1 MKNEMSVF
9 ARTIM
14 EDKYSHTKRSGR
26 KETWPEISRRVSWN
40 VLSSVNS
47 GKKEIRSTEKL
58 IRSKKF
64 IPGGRYLYAAG
75 RALHQC
81 QNCLLL
87 SADDSREGWSNL
99 LQKASMALM
108 TGAGIGV
115 VYSDIREEGAP
126 IRRTGGTA
134 TGPVALLQMVN
145 ECARG
150 IIQGGN
156 RRSAV
161 WGGLS
166 WSHADVLKFI
176 KLKDWIPEVRE
187 LKKKDFSFPATLD
200 MTNISVCLDD
210 EFFAAYKDAK
220 HPKHSHAQLV
230 YWEVVRHMLETG
242 EPGFTVD
249 VGVNAGERLRN
260 ACGEACS
267 SDDSDVCNLGSVNL
281 SQINSL
287 DEMRD
292 VVRRGTRFLLAGTV
306 YSDVPYHQV
315 DVVRRKNRRLG
326 LGLMGVHE
334 WLISR
339 GKKYGPDAELGQY
352 LQIYAEESRRAA
364 DEASK
369 SWKLSNPVKCRAIA
383 PTGTT
388 GIVAETTT
396 GVEPIFCVAY
406 KRRYL
411 KHKLWAYQYVID
423 PCAKRLIEKG
433 VAPES
438 IEDAYVLA
446 SDVER
451 RITMQSWIQG
461 YVDQGVSSS
470 INLPAWGTELNSE
483 FRVKDFGTVLLKHL
497 PSLRG
502 ITVYP
507 DGARNGQPLTPV
519 SFKEA
524 QKHVGEVF
532 IEGTNVCNVT
542 GRGSCGE

>member
-1 MKNEMSVF
+1 VKNEMSVF

-14 EDKYSHTKRSGR
+14 EEKYSHTKRSGR

-47 GKKEIRSTEKL
+47 GKKEIRHTEKL

-64 IPGGRYLYAAG
+64 VPGGRYLYAAG

-87 SADDSREGWSNL
+87 SAEDSREGWSNL

-134 TGPVALLQMVN
+134 TGPTALLQMVN

-176 KLKDWIPEVRE
+176 KLKDWIPEVCE

-210 EFFAAYKDAK
+210 EFFAAYKDSK
-220 HPKHSHAQLV
+220 HPKHTYAQLV

-281 SQINSL
+281 SRINSL

-292 VVRRGTRFLLAGTV
+292 TVRHGTRFLLAGTV

-334 WLISR
+334 WLLSR
-339 GKKYGPDAELGQY
+339 GKKYGPDAELEQY
-352 LQIYAEESRRAA
+352 LQIYAEESRKAA
-364 DEASK
+364 DESSK

-396 GVEPIFCVAY
+396 GVEPIFCVTY

-433 VAPES
+433 VSPES

-451 RITMQSWIQG
+451 RIVMQSWIQS

-470 INLPAWGTELNSE
+470 INLPAWGTELNNE
-483 FRVKDFGTVLLKHL
+483 FRVKDFGAVLLKHL

-532 IEGTNVCNVT
+532 IEGTNVCSVT